1 MKRYLTLDDLYQ
13 FYFLLNRDCKF
24 SAKNDNGC
32 IVVQEMGYFDSSS
45 NDTKM
50 GLLPVSIKACHIN
63 LNRNGSYISKKNMEK
78 ALPTIYNRPILGNI
92 IQLDDGTYDF
102 HSHDFEIDDDGNEHY
117 IEKPIGIIPE
127 SGNAHL
133 EYDEE
138 MDKTYVVV
146 DGFIYEDYGN
156 EAAEIILNKESNKVS
171 VELCINELS
180 YNAKEK
186 YLEITDFYFNGITC
200 LGKEKDG
207 REIGEGMLGSK
218 LKLGDFSKE
227 SNSIVS
233 NVGEELLLAIDKLN
247 TTLSNFQINTNTQ
260 GEGGYTQ
267 VKLQELLE
275 KYSKTMDDITF
286 ETEGLSDEELE
297 NKFKEAF
304 EDGNTDSSDGSENTD
319 TSDGSEGETTE
330 LTEPELT
337 EPGEGSGDGEDGDGD
352 GEGEGE
358 GEGGEDTK
366 LDPDEGD
373 DDDDDEPEKDP
384 VVIDDTEEKRKR
396 KYTLETDGHT
406 MNFEVSLDEILY
418 ALQTVVN
425 DTYSET
431 DNTYYS
437 VKAYDKY
444 VVMIDCW
451 NGRAYKQNY
460 KSRNGVYSLT
470 GDRVEVY
477 ARYLTKEE
485 DAALDEMRTKYSDI
499 ESKLQTYV
507 DAENA
512 EKKKTIL
519 ESEDYELVRDSDM
532 FKALVE
538 DSENM
543 SVEEVSEKA
552 DEILLS
558 YVKSNNKF
566 SHKSQVKVN
575 KFVNIGAKKEENYS
589 PYGSLFKD
597 MK

>member
-218 LKLGDFSKE
+218 LTIGDFSKE
-227 SNSIVS
+227 NNGIISSN
-233 NVGEELLLAIDKLN
+233 EDRLLEAINNLNNTLA
-247 TTLSNFQINTNTQ
+247 NFQIKTNAQ
-260 GEGGYTQ
+260 KERGYTQ
-267 VKLQELLE
+267 VKLQELLK
-275 KYSKTMDDITF
+275 KYSKTMEDIAFDTDNL
-286 ETEGLSDEELE
+286 TDEELE
-297 NKFKEAF
+297 EKFKEMF
-304 EDGNTDSSDGSENTD
+304 EDEVNNDDETGSETP
-319 TSDGSEGETTE
+319 TP
-330 LTEPELT
+330 TEPEVDENE
-337 EPGEGSGDGEDGDGD
+337 EPDSSTGPEEDSEEDKDPETPESGE
-352 GEGEGE
+352 
-358 GEGGEDTK
+358 
-366 LDPDEGD
+366 
-373 DDDDDEPEKDP
+373 DDDDEESEDETVP
-384 VVIDDTEEKRKR
+384 VDDTEEKRKR
-396 KYTLETDGHT
+396 KYSLETDGHK
-406 MNFEVSLDEILY
+406 MEFEISLDEILY
-418 ALQTVVN
+418 ALQTIVN
-425 DTYSET
+425 DTYSES

-444 VVMIDCW
+444 VVMVDCW

-485 DAALDEMRTKYSDI
+485 DAALDEMRTKYSEI
-499 ESKLQTYV
+499 ESKLQIYIE
-507 DAENA
+507 AENV
-512 EKKKTIL
+512 EKKKAIL

-532 FKALVE
+532 FKALIE
-538 DSENM
+538 DSENI
-543 SVEEVSEKA
+543 SVEEVSNKA

-558 YVKSNNKF
+558 YVKSQNKF
-566 SHKSQVKVN
+566 SQKPQIKTN
-575 KFVNIGAKKEENYS
+575 RIINIGAKKDEEYS

-597 MK
+597 MNK